1 MMNGRLGIC
10 GQAGMVHARRGSVS
24 SVGTTSEIHVVV
36 VFVRIQSLKQLIDLE
51 LVVRQ

>member
-24 SVGTTSEIHVVV
+24 SVGTTKNEKWC
-36 VFVRIQSLKQLIDLE
+36 SLEYK
-51 LVVRQ
+51 V

>member
-36 VFVRIQSLKQLIDLE
+36 FVRIQSLKQLIDLE